1 VFGVTGS
8 WHGERSTL
16 GFDLARDVEPS
27 ALGYMVKADSVA
39 GSWSWNIGERTRVA
53 MSARY
58 AVREDLLYGF
68 YPERR
73 EYSTLA
79 ASALWRLDPQWS
91 LELRADAV
99 KQAYQYSDNGA
110 DGERLALSI
119 SWSPLKH
126 AISR

>member
-1 VFGVTGS
+1 MK
-8 WHGERSTL
+8 H
-16 GFDLARDVEPS
+16 
-27 ALGYMVKADSVA
+27 SVA
-39 GSWSWNIGERTRVA
+39 GSWSWNLGERTRVA

-79 ASALWRLDPQWS
+79 ASMAWRLDQNWN

-99 KQAYQYSDNGA
+99 EQDYQYSENGA
-110 DGERLALSI
+110 GGERVALSI

-126 AISR
+126 AVSR